1 MYLLLLLIAI
11 GLMIGLRQCSARNLP
26 ERSEK
31 VAGGDTINVARKLIE
46 ALFILSNASFST
58 LATSFSLLSAT

>member
-31 VAGGDTINVARKLIE
+31 VAGGDTINVAIE
-46 ALFILSNASFST
+46 ISPMGSPPW
-58 LATSFSLLSAT
+58 ATPWEVIITT